1 MKPLFS
7 NLLSD
12 GGPLFMYPLVIL
24 LIICIA
30 LLIKAFIKGDP
41 DSSTRKLVGSISLFA
56 LVWGFLGHLI
66 GLIGALDAISIAS
79 DISNGVLAAG
89 LKIAL
94 LSPTFGMVVF
104 LIARAGM
111 IGLQLKKK

>member
-12 GGPLFMYPLVIL
+12 GGPLFMYPLLIL
-24 LIICIA
+24 LLICVA
-30 LLIKAFIKGDP
+30 LIIKALVKGDP
-41 DSSTRKLVGSISLFA
+41 DDRTRKLVGSISLFA

-79 DISNGVLAAG
+79 DVSNGVLAVG
-89 LKIAL
+89 LKIGL

-104 LIARAGM
+104 LVARAGM

>member
-1 MKPLFS
+1 MTPLFS

-12 GGPLFMYPLVIL
+12 GGPIFMYPLLIL
-24 LIICIA
+24 LFICIG
-30 LLIKAFIKGDP
+30 LIIKAFIKGDP
-41 DSSTRKLVGSISLFA
+41 ENETRKLVSSISLFA

-66 GLIGALDAISIAS
+66 GLIGALDAISITT
-79 DISNGVLAAG
+79 DISNGILAAG
-89 LKIAL
+89 LKISL

-104 LIARAGM
+104 LIARVGI

>member
-7 NLLSD
+7 NLLSE
-12 GGPLFMYPLVIL
+12 GGPLFMYLLLIL
-24 LIICIA
+24 LIACVA
-30 LLIKAFIKGDP
+30 LVIKAFVKGDP
-41 DSSTRKLVGSISLFA
+41 EGKTRKLVGSISLFA

-66 GLIGALDAISIAS
+66 GLIGAMDAISTAN

-89 LKIAL
+89 LKVAL

-111 IGLQLKKK
+111 IGLQLKKN

>member
-1 MKPLFS
+1 MKPLFA
-7 NLLSD
+7 NLLYE
-12 GGPLFMYPLVIL
+12 GGPIFMYPLLIL
-24 LIICIA
+24 LIICVA
-30 LLIKAFIKGDP
+30 LIIKAFVKGDP
-41 DSSTRKLVGSISLFA
+41 DDRTRKLVGSISLFA

-66 GLIGALDAISIAS
+66 GLIGAMDAISIAN

-89 LKIAL
+89 LKIGL

>member
-1 MKPLFS
+1 MKPLFA
-7 NLLSD
+7 NLLSE
-12 GGPLFMYPLVIL
+12 GGPTFMYPLLIL
-24 LIICIA
+24 LIICVA
-30 LLIKAFIKGDP
+30 LIIKAFVKGDP
-41 DSSTRKLVGSISLFA
+41 DSHTRKLVGSISLFA

-66 GLIGALDAISIAS
+66 GLIGAMDAISVAS
-79 DISNGVLAAG
+79 DISNGVMAAG
-89 LKIAL
+89 LKVAL